1 MIINAVLLA
10 VRRIVHNVQP
20 KLNVAIIPEMKI
32 DSNDGI
38 HIISPISG
46 YELLLT
52 GTFDYAVV
60 QYTDD
65 EVTKSK
71 TLVISCNLSSLQI
84 C

>member
-20 KLNVAIIPEMKI
+20 NLNMAIIPEVKI
-32 DSNDGI
+32 NFGDGVQI
-38 HIISPISG
+38 NSPIYG

-52 GTFDYAVV
+52 GTLDYAVV

-65 EVTKSK
+65 EDTQGK
-71 TLVISCNLSSLQI
+71 TPVISCNLLNL
-84 C
+84 